1 MKMKSINKTQ
11 PKTKSLD
18 SLLNKSLKSQ
28 TFKESYNEELFRLK
42 IASEIKNLRTM
53 KKLTQEK
60 FAEKAD
66 MPQSVIARIES
77 GKHSISLDTL
87 NRLAFALG
95 KQVQLV

>member
-1 MKMKSINKTQ
+1 MKNNKS

-18 SLLNKSLKSQ
+18 ELLNKSLKSQ

-42 IASEIKNLRTM
+42 IASEIKNLRTL

-66 MPQSVIARIES
+66 MPQSVIARVES

-87 NRLAFALG
+87 SRLAHALG